1 METRD
6 TYVPSYIAK
15 LDTIAADLITAVN
28 GVHSA
33 GFGLDNIS
41 GRDFFTGTNA
51 ATIAVNT
58 VLVANPDRIATA
70 AAPNQP
76 GDSSI
81 ALAIAQLRTTM
92 SPATD
97 AAYASLVSVLGVD
110 SRTEQDRYANLDTL
124 TRIQDRRRANVSG
137 VSLDEE
143 AADMVRYQRAYEAA
157 ARVLTTYDQL
167 LDTLINRT
175 GLAGR

>member
-1 METRD
+1 
-6 TYVPSYIAK
+6 
-15 LDTIAADLITAVN
+15 
-28 GVHSA
+28 
-33 GFGLDNIS
+33 
-41 GRDFFTGTNA
+41 
-51 ATIAVNT
+51 
-58 VLVANPDRIATA
+58 
-70 AAPNQP
+70 
-76 GDSSI
+76 
-81 ALAIAQLRTTM
+81 M